1 MNSAAPNGAAPNEF
15 GATQMRNRLKPVNGW
30 VRSLDVN
37 PLQWVLRALAPNS
50 FSVLLA
56 LSLAACSGPPQLP
69 AGSCTLNLP
78 AGTSDDDAISA
89 VIHAEGQ
96 LVVEQKIDALMALWT
111 DGASITNAKNT
122 PDAADDDQY
131 WRDKDAIRH
140 RYVRMV
146 FPGAPAQASPAD
158 LKITRDGDQA
168 TVIATTHIGS
178 EVSPAGDR
186 WTLRKQ
192 GSCWLLENL
201 TYNLEPQP

>member
-1 MNSAAPNGAAPNEF
+1 MRTKQPGGARA
-15 GATQMRNRLKPVNGW
+15 
-30 VRSLDVN
+30 N
-37 PLQWVLRALAPNS
+37 PLQ
-50 FSVLLA
+50 SVWRVLA
-56 LSLAACSGPPQLP
+56 LNLFGALLTLTLAACGGPPP
-69 AGSCTLNLP
+69 AMAGSCTLNLP
-78 AGTSDDDAISA
+78 ADTSDDDAISA

-96 LVVEQKIDALMALWT
+96 LVVEQKIDELMALWT

-122 PDAADDDQY
+122 PDAAEDDQY

-146 FPGAPAQASPAD
+146 FPGAPKEASPAD
-158 LKITRDGDQA
+158 LKIARDGDHA

-186 WTLRKQ
+186 WALLKQ

>member
-1 MNSAAPNGAAPNEF
+1 MKTRQPRGQRA
-15 GATQMRNRLKPVNGW
+15 
-30 VRSLDVN
+30 N
-37 PLQWVLRALAPNS
+37 PLKWVLHVLAPNS
-50 FSVLLA
+50 CGALLA
-56 LSLAACSGPPQLP
+56 LTLAACSASPSPVG
-69 AGSCTLNLP
+69 GSCTLNLP
-78 AGTSDDDAISA
+78 SDTSDDDAISA

-131 WRDKDAIRH
+131 WRDMDAIRH

-146 FPGAPAQASPAD
+146 FPGAPKEASPAD
-158 LKITRDGDQA
+158 LKITHDGDRA
-168 TVIATTHIGS
+168 TVLATTHIGS

>member
-1 MNSAAPNGAAPNEF
+1 MSSAAPNEF
-15 GATQMRNRLKPVNGW
+15 GATQMRNRLKPVGAP
-30 VRSLDVN
+30 VYSCTAN
-37 PLQWVLRALAPNS
+37 PLQWVLRVLAPNS
-50 FSVLLA
+50 FGALFALLG
-56 LSLAACSGPPQLP
+56 LTLAACGGPRPVP

-78 AGTSDDDAISA
+78 AGASDDDAIGA

-96 LVVEQKIDALMALWT
+96 LVVEQKIDALMALWAE
-111 DGASITNAKNT
+111 GASITNAKNT
-122 PDAADDDQY
+122 PDAAEDDQY

-158 LKITRDGDQA
+158 LMISRDGDQA
-168 TVIATTHIGS
+168 SVIATTQIGS

>member
-1 MNSAAPNGAAPNEF
+1 MRTKQASGWRANS
-15 GATQMRNRLKPVNGW
+15 
-30 VRSLDVN
+30 
-37 PLQWVLRALAPNS
+37 LQWVLRVLAANL
-50 FSVLLA
+50 FGVLLA
-56 LSLAACSGPPQLP
+56 LMLAACSGPPP
-69 AGSCTLNLP
+69 VTGGSCTLNLP
-78 AGTSDDDAISA
+78 SGTSDDDAISA

-96 LVVEQKIDALMALWT
+96 LVVEQNIDALMALWM

-131 WRDKDAIRH
+131 WRDTDAIRH

-146 FPGAPAQASPAD
+146 FPGAPKEASPAD
-158 LKITRDGDQA
+158 LKITRDGEHA
-168 TVIATTHIGS
+168 TVVATTHIGS